1 MTGIKTG
8 GRQQGTPN
16 KVTKDLRDI
25 LKSVIAN
32 ELQTIESRL
41 NQLEARER
49 LEMTLKLMSYVMP
62 KVQTIES
69 SYDALGGEW

>member
-16 KVTKDLRDI
+16 KITKDIRNI
-25 LKSVIAN
+25 LKQVIAN
-32 ELQTIESRL
+32 ELEGIAETL
-41 NQLEARER
+41 NQLDAKDRI
-49 LEMTLKLMSYVMP
+49 EMTLKLMGYVMP

-69 SYDALGGEW
+69 TYDALGDEW